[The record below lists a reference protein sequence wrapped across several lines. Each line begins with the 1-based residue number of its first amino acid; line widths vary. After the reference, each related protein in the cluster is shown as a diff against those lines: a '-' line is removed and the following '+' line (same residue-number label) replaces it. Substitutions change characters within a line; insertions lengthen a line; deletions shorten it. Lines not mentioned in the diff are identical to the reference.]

1 MPRSARFI
9 PISAAIG
16 VAGSLALLSTGC
28 SSSTNDASAASTASA
43 QPHSVSAGIP
53 DTATPHSSATFS
65 SSATGLPK
73 DVERTARAFTTA
85 YAEHDARDGADSSY
99 ADAGARAARLAS
111 GELAG
116 VLAQKRPGQDAAWAA
131 LRAEKAHQTAKI
143 TSAVVPD
150 GAPAATA
157 SSALVRV
164 SYTLTTTPKSGH
176 TRSSSEQLALRLEH
190 TSKGWRVTALP
201 WA

>member
-1 MPRSARFI
+1 MPRSTPFI
-9 PISAAIG
+9 PISTAIG

-28 SSSTNDASAASTASA
+28 SSSTSGTSETPTT
-43 QPHSVSAGIP
+43 QPHSVSAGI
-53 DTATPHSSATFS
+53 TASVPPRTEGTNAPPSAP
-65 SSATGLPK
+65 LPN

-85 YAEHDARDGADSSY
+85 YAEHDARDGADTSY
-99 ADAGARAARLAS
+99 ADAGARAARLAT

-116 VLAQKRPGQDAAWAA
+116 VLAQKRPNQDAAWAA
-131 LRAEKAHQTAKI
+131 LRAERAHQTAKI
-143 TSAVVPD
+143 TSAAVPD

-164 SYTLTTTPKSGH
+164 SYTLTTTTKSGH
-176 TRSSSEQLALRLEH
+176 ARSSNEQLALRLEPA
-190 TSKGWRVTALP
+190 SEGWRITALP

>member
-1 MPRSARFI
+1 MPRSTRFI

-16 VAGSLALLSTGC
+16 MAGSLALLSTGC
-28 SSSTNDASAASTASA
+28 SSSTNDASAASTVSA

-53 DTATPHSSATFS
+53 DTATPHSSATAS
-65 SSATGLPK
+65 SSTTGLPA
-73 DVERTARAFTTA
+73 DVERTARAFATA

-143 TSAVVPD
+143 TSAAVPD

>member
-1 MPRSARFI
+1 M
-9 PISAAIG
+9 
-16 VAGSLALLSTGC
+16 AGSLALLSTGC
-28 SSSTNDASAASTASA
+28 SSSTNGTSASTASA

-53 DTATPHSSATFS
+53 ETATPPSGATTS
-65 SSATGLPK
+65 PSTTVLPA
-73 DVERTARAFTTA
+73 DVERAARTFATA

-99 ADAGARAARLAS
+99 ADAGARAAQLAS

-131 LRAEKAHQTAKI
+131 LRAEKARQTAKV
-143 TSAVVPD
+143 TAAVVPD
-150 GAPAATA
+150 GAPAVTA

-176 TRSSSEQLALRLEH
+176 ARSSSEQLALRLEH
-190 TSKGWRVTALP
+190 TSDGWRVTALP

>member
-1 MPRSARFI
+1 MI
-9 PISAAIG
+9 LLSAA
-16 VAGSLALLSTGC
+16 C
-28 SSSTNDASAASTASA
+28 SSSNSGTLATSIPSTH
-43 QPHSVSAGIP
+43 PHSVSAGIP
-53 DTATPHSSATFS
+53 DAAPSHGGATASPSTTR
-65 SSATGLPK
+65 LPAGA
-73 DVERTARAFTTA
+73 ERTARAFTTA

-116 VLAQKRPGQDAAWAA
+116 VLAQKRPGQDAAWTA
-131 LRAEKAHQTAKI
+131 LRAEKARQTAKI
-143 TSAVVPD
+143 TAAMVPD
-150 GAPAATA
+150 GAPAVTA

-164 SYTLTTTPKSGH
+164 SYTLTTTPKSGRS
-176 TRSSSEQLALRLEH
+176 RSSSEQLALRLEH

>member
-1 MPRSARFI
+1 MAS
-9 PISAAIG
+9 
-16 VAGSLALLSTGC
+16 SLALLSTGC

-43 QPHSVSAGIP
+43 QPDSVSAGIP
-53 DTATPHSSATFS
+53 DTATPHSSATSS

-99 ADAGARAARLAS
+99 ADAGSRAAQLAS
-111 GELAG
+111 GELAS
-116 VLAQKRPGQDAAWAA
+116 VLAQKRPGQDAAWSA
-131 LRAEKAHQTAKI
+131 LRAEKARQTTRI
-143 TSAVVPD
+143 TAAVVAD
-150 GAPAATA
+150 GAPAVTP

-176 TRSSSEQLALRLEH
+176 AHSSSEQLALRLER

>member
-1 MPRSARFI
+1 M
-9 PISAAIG
+9 
-16 VAGSLALLSTGC
+16 
-28 SSSTNDASAASTASA
+28 
-43 QPHSVSAGIP
+43 
-53 DTATPHSSATFS
+53 
-65 SSATGLPK
+65 
-73 DVERTARAFTTA
+73 A

-111 GELAG
+111 KELSG

-131 LRAEKAHQTAKI
+131 LRAEKAHQTAEIK
-143 TSAVVPD
+143 SATVPD
-150 GAPAATA
+150 GAPAATD

-164 SYTLTTTPKSGH
+164 SYVLTTTPKSGH
-176 TRSSSEQLALRLEH
+176 ARSSSEQLALRLEH

>member
-1 MPRSARFI
+1 M
-9 PISAAIG
+9 
-16 VAGSLALLSTGC
+16 AGFLAFLSTGC
-28 SSSTNDASAASTASA
+28 SSADNDTSAAPTSSA
-43 QPHSVSAGIP
+43 QRHSVSAGIP
-53 DTATPHSSATFS
+53 DTATPHSAATASASTT
-65 SSATGLPK
+65 ALPN
-73 DVERTARAFTTA
+73 DVERTARAFAVA

-131 LRAEKAHQTAKI
+131 LRAEKARQSAKVTA
-143 TSAVVPD
+143 AVLPD
-150 GAPAATA
+150 GAPAVTA

-176 TRSSSEQLALRLEH
+176 PRSSSEQLALRLEH
-190 TSKGWRVTALP
+190 TSEGWRVTALP

>member
-1 MPRSARFI
+1 MPRSTRFI
-9 PISAAIG
+9 PISTAIG
-16 VAGSLALLSTGC
+16 VAGSLVLLSSGC
-28 SSSTNDASAASTASA
+28 SSSNSGKPDTSASTA

-53 DTATPHSSATFS
+53 DTASPSTNVTETSAT
-65 SSATGLPK
+65 TTLPS

-85 YAEHDARDGADSSY
+85 YAEHDARDGADNSY

-111 GELAG
+111 GDLAG
-116 VLAQKRPGQDAAWAA
+116 VLAQKRPSQDAAWAA

-143 TSAVVPD
+143 TSAAVPD
-150 GAPAATA
+150 GAPAVTA

-176 TRSSSEQLALRLEH
+176 SRSSSEQLVLRLEH

>member
-1 MPRSARFI
+1 M
-9 PISAAIG
+9 
-16 VAGSLALLSTGC
+16 
-28 SSSTNDASAASTASA
+28 
-43 QPHSVSAGIP
+43 
-53 DTATPHSSATFS
+53 
-65 SSATGLPK
+65 
-73 DVERTARAFTTA
+73 A

-116 VLAQKRPGQDAAWAA
+116 VLAQKRPSQDTAWAA
-131 LRAEKAHQTAKI
+131 LRADKAHQTVKI
-143 TSAVVPD
+143 TSVVVPD

-164 SYTLTTTPKSGH
+164 SYVLTTTPKAGH
-176 TRSSSEQLALRLEH
+176 SSSSSEQLALRLEH
-190 TSKGWRVTALP
+190 TSESSQGWRVTALP

>member
-1 MPRSARFI
+1 MPRSTRFI

-28 SSSTNDASAASTASA
+28 SNSTNDVSAASAASA

-53 DTATPHSSATFS
+53 DTATPHSSATSS

-99 ADAGARAARLAS
+99 ADASARAARLAS

-116 VLAQKRPGQDAAWAA
+116 VLAQKRPSQDAAWAA

-176 TRSSSEQLALRLEH
+176 TRSGSEQLALRLEH

>member
-1 MPRSARFI
+1 MPRSTRFT

-28 SSSTNDASAASTASA
+28 SNSTNDASPASTASA

-53 DTATPHSSATFS
+53 DTATPHSSAASS

-73 DVERTARAFTTA
+73 DVERAARAFTTT

-116 VLAQKRPGQDAAWAA
+116 VLAQKRPGQEAAWAA

-164 SYTLTTTPKSGH
+164 SYTLTTAPKSVH

>member
-1 MPRSARFI
+1 M
-9 PISAAIG
+9 
-16 VAGSLALLSTGC
+16 
-28 SSSTNDASAASTASA
+28 
-43 QPHSVSAGIP
+43 SAGIP
-53 DTATPHSSATFS
+53 DTASPSTNATETSATT
-65 SSATGLPK
+65 ALPS
-73 DVERTARAFTTA
+73 DVERTARAFTAA
-85 YAEHDARDGADSSY
+85 YAEHDARDGADNSY

-111 GELAG
+111 GDLAG
-116 VLAQKRPGQDAAWAA
+116 VLAQKRPSQDAAWAA

-143 TSAVVPD
+143 TSAAIPD
-150 GAPAATA
+150 GAPAVTA

-176 TRSSSEQLALRLEH
+176 ARSSSEQLVLRLEH

>member
-1 MPRSARFI
+1 MPRYTRFI
-9 PISAAIG
+9 PISIG
-16 VAGSLALLSTGC
+16 AAGSLVLLSAGC
-28 SSSTNDASAASTASA
+28 SSSTSGTSTASTASA

-53 DTATPHSSATFS
+53 DTAPAHSGATAS
-65 SSATGLPK
+65 PSINRLPA
-73 DVERTARAFTTA
+73 DVERTAGAFATA

-116 VLAQKRPGQDAAWAA
+116 VLAQKRPSQVAAWTA
-131 LRAEKAHQTAKI
+131 LQAEKARQAAKI
-143 TSAVVPD
+143 TSTAVPD
-150 GAPAATA
+150 GAPAVTA

-164 SYTLTTTPKSGH
+164 SYTLTTTPKSGR
-176 TRSSSEQLALRLEH
+176 TRSSNEQLALRLEH

>member
-1 MPRSARFI
+1 M
-9 PISAAIG
+9 
-16 VAGSLALLSTGC
+16 AGSLAFLSTGC
-28 SSSTNDASAASTASA
+28 SSAANDTSAAPTASA
-43 QPHSVSAGIP
+43 PPRSVSAGVP
-53 DTATPHSSATFS
+53 GTATPHSGATASAST
-65 SSATGLPK
+65 AALPN
-73 DVERTARAFTTA
+73 DVERTARAFAVA

-131 LRAEKAHQTAKI
+131 LRAEKARQSAKVTA
-143 TSAVVPD
+143 AVVPD
-150 GAPAATA
+150 GAPAVTA

-176 TRSSSEQLALRLEH
+176 PRSSSEQLALRLEH
-190 TSKGWRVTALP
+190 TSEGWRVTALP